1 MLASPPPPPPISAPS
16 LTSRLQTFSGIV
28 VALLPTHSAA
38 HRGFGEAAVA
48 LPPTHSAAHRAS
60 SHDHPS
66 KAGEPPPPLFP
77 SPHPVLPNLGSYF
90 IGLPDFGIISNQF
103 YLCALFWPRF
113 PRISQV
119 VVPE

>member
-66 KAGEPPPPLFP
+66 KAGEPPPPLPFP
-77 SPHPVLPNLGSYF
+77 PPRPSQSRILFHRSAGFWDHIKSILLVCIVL
-90 IGLPDFGIISNQF
+90 
-103 YLCALFWPRF
+103 A
-113 PRISQV
+113 
-119 VVPE
+119 